1 LLQGNVRLA
10 RLKYECQRVKN
21 GMNHHFSM
29 HTVMNAPVVPLHSR
43 CHRDISIADNA
54 VITLILEKRVGWNGY
69 HTSIKTA

>member
-1 LLQGNVRLA
+1 MEWIIISA
-10 RLKYECQRVKN
+10 RIPT
-21 GMNHHFSM
+21 
-29 HTVMNAPVVPLHSR
+29 HTVMNAPGSQLHSR

>member
-1 LLQGNVRLA
+1 
-10 RLKYECQRVKN
+10 
-21 GMNHHFSM
+21 MDHHFST